1 MNKHILMRAL
11 FWLIPR
17 NLVLTVLLYF
27 IPWIEW
33 TPLPDLSVALAYLY
47 HFCIT
52 YLFARWTYGRHVP
65 TWVDAGIVSAVFVIL
80 GTILEIFVE
89 VWRTGAELKRVGFS
103 YNWHSLAIVLVYI
116 AAVFLAAWR
125 VRHKTK
131 KEISEVLP
139 TVGRSS
145 EGVPPSSGQLPPAQA

>member
-1 MNKHILMRAL
+1 MNKHILMRSL

-17 NLVLTVLLYF
+17 NMVLTVLFYF
-27 IPWIEW
+27 MPWIEW
-33 TPLPDLSVALAYLY
+33 TPLPDLSTGLSYVY
-47 HFCIT
+47 HFGIT

-65 TWVDAGIVSAVFVIL
+65 SWVDAGIVSAVFVVL
-80 GTILEIFVE
+80 GTLVEIFV
-89 VWRTGAELKRVGFS
+89 VTWRTGADFTRVGLS
-103 YNWHSLAIVLVYI
+103 YNWHSLAILFTYV

-125 VRHKTK
+125 VRHKTR

-145 EGVPPSSGQLPPAQA
+145 EAAPPSSDQLPPAQA